1 MGHAFFGWVWLG
13 FRPISLNMENPS
25 TTSKWIR
32 VSDRLPK
39 LGQFVRYR
47 TKHFLA
53 AGRCYE
59 DGSWLDSTGKPE
71 VEEVLEWLEQ

>member
-1 MGHAFFGWVWLG
+1 M
-13 FRPISLNMENPS
+13 ISLLAAATIALNMEQNPA
-25 TTSKWIR
+25 TSKWIR
-32 VSDRLPK
+32 VSDRLPP

-47 TKHFLA
+47 TKDFTS

-71 VEEVLEWLEQ
+71 VAEVLEWLEQ

>member
-1 MGHAFFGWVWLG
+1 
-13 FRPISLNMENPS
+13 MEKIPS
-25 TTSKWIR
+25 SPKWIP
-32 VSDRLPK
+32 VSERLPK
-39 LGQFVRYR
+39 PGEFVRYR
-47 TKHFLA
+47 TKEFTS